1 MNPDTIVPLLVQAGA
16 VGLCFY
22 LIYVN
27 KKMSNGQ
34 LSKMID
40 VVQNNS
46 TVIGK
51 FSEKLDE
58 LIRR

>member
-1 MNPDTIVPLLVQAGA
+1 MNPDAIVPLLVQAGA